1 MLSLFAALPLAG
13 LMLGEESVCATRAAQ
28 GEGAEPPGIPHRGR
42 SRFFWAFA
50 GLCALTMR
58 NRCVAP
64 IAKARI
70 LGGPDL
76 GRRTRV
82 ASARGCIGKGLTPQ
96 IQLS

>member
-1 MLSLFAALPLAG
+1 MRRALPKERVQSRPAYPT
-13 LMLGEESVCATRAAQ
+13 EAA
-28 GEGAEPPGIPHRGR
+28 AA
-42 SRFFWAFA
+42 FFWAFA
-50 GLCALTMR
+50 GLCALAMR